1 MRPRGEDGQTAVL
14 IIGFAVVAVL
24 MVAVVVDASAAYLR
38 RSGLDSVAD
47 GAALA
52 AADGIESSQ
61 VYRGRL
67 GARARIDPLL
77 ARRFVA
83 DYLRQTGAAGRF
95 PGLSYSI
102 ETGTDRVVVHVTS
115 PLDLPLTPPGWDTSP
130 VISGSAAS
138 VVLVSP

>member
-1 MRPRGEDGQTAVL
+1 VRGRGERGQTTVL
-14 IIGFAVVAVL
+14 IIGFAVVAMM

-67 GARARIDPLL
+67 GARARIDPEL

-83 DYLRQTGAAGRF
+83 DYLRQTGAATRF
-95 PGLSYSI
+95 PGFGYAV
-102 ETGTDRVVVHVTS
+102 ETGADRVVVHVTS
-115 PLDLPLTPPGWDTSP
+115 PLDLPITPPGWDSRP

>member
-1 MRPRGEDGQTAVL
+1 MTVREERGQTTLL
-14 IIGFAVVAVL
+14 IIGFAVVAIL

-61 VYRGRL
+61 VYQGRL
-67 GARARIDPLL
+67 GARARIDPEL

-83 DYLRQTGAAGRF
+83 EYLRDTGASGRYAGLR
-95 PGLSYSI
+95 YVV
-102 ETGTDRVVVHVTS
+102 ETGADRVVVHMTS
-115 PLDLPLTPPGWDTSP
+115 PLDLPITPPGWDSSP

>member
-1 MRPRGEDGQTAVL
+1 VRARGEDGQTAVL
-14 IIGFAVVAVL
+14 IIGFAVVAML

-67 GARARIDPLL
+67 GARARIDPVL
-77 ARRFVA
+77 ARQFVA
-83 DYLRQTGAAGRF
+83 DYLRQTGAAGRY
-95 PGLSYSI
+95 PGLGYSV
-102 ETGTDRVVVHVTS
+102 ETGADRVVVHVTS
-115 PLDLPLTPPGWDTSP
+115 PLDLPLTPPGWDGRP

-138 VVLVSP
+138 VVLVSR

>member
-1 MRPRGEDGQTAVL
+1 MRARGEDGQTAVL

-67 GARARIDPLL
+67 GARARIDPVL

-83 DYLRQTGAAGRF
+83 DYLQQTGAAGRF

-115 PLDLPLTPPGWDTSP
+115 PLDLPLTPPGWDGDP